1 MFTKAKRYDIF
12 TLKVCMHISIKQYT
26 KILIVKYRNLASNQ
40 NVYVFIAVFI
50 DYQMLI
56 NMIYYLMTGAG
67 QQGILREVGLRVW
80 DNTEC
85 RNTYGRAAPGGIV
98 QSHLCA
104 GELGKDSCS
113 VRIYHTKYFLV

>member
-1 MFTKAKRYDIF
+1 
-12 TLKVCMHISIKQYT
+12 
-26 KILIVKYRNLASNQ
+26 
-40 NVYVFIAVFI
+40 
-50 DYQMLI
+50 
-56 NMIYYLMTGAG
+56 MIIGG
-67 QQGILREVGLRVW
+67 SQQGSLREVGLRVW

-113 VRIYHTKYFLV
+113 VSKY